1 MINLMRNKTFYE
13 KTAVVRQRFVY
24 EYSLIPTLLF
34 LMPAPV
40 NHSPDVDVFATPPT
54 TPMTSDSDLIIRP
67 SLSRVNSRPSNLHIS
82 QSTPEFRPDILLES
96 QSPPI
101 ISPSKPSTQAT
112 TSQSLGGRVVDDSS
126 ATNGHSNGRFSDS
139 DHSSRPE
146 IPAITTIAIDT
157 TLSSRTLETS
167 PDPLASAPPPR
178 SHTLSQNPITSP
190 CFVHSNLNKGI
201 SFSEWL
207 KTSNSFLPHIDVA
220 PALQPDMPKAS
231 PRRYRK
237 LDNGHIIP
245 LPYEQDDLEPV
256 FEASDYDYEDDDGNA
271 SLTKQL
277 AETAVGVRELSRRL
291 GAFGDPH

>member
-1 MINLMRNKTFYE
+1 
-13 KTAVVRQRFVY
+13 
-24 EYSLIPTLLF
+24 
-34 LMPAPV
+34 MPAPVPV

-54 TPMTSDSDLIIRP
+54 TPMTSESSSSDLIIRP

-82 QSTPEFRPDILLES
+82 QSAPEFRPDILLES

-101 ISPSKPSTQAT
+101 ISPSKPFTQAVT
-112 TSQSLGGRVVDDSS
+112 PQSLGARVVDDSP
-126 ATNGHSNGRFSDS
+126 ATNGHSNGRLSHSDY
-139 DHSSRPE
+139 SSRPE
-146 IPAITTIAIDT
+146 IPAITTAAIDKT
-157 TLSSRTLETS
+157 PPSRTLVTS
-167 PDPLASAPPPR
+167 PDPLTSVPSPR

-220 PALQPDMPKAS
+220 PALQPDMSKAH

-245 LPYEQDDLEPV
+245 LPYEQDNMEPV
-256 FEASDYDYEDDDGNA
+256 FEASDYDYEDDDGTA

-277 AETAVGVRELSRRL
+277 AETTVGVRELSKRL
-291 GAFGDPH
+291 GAFPRSPLILSTPLINSIQAAHASRLMFRTC